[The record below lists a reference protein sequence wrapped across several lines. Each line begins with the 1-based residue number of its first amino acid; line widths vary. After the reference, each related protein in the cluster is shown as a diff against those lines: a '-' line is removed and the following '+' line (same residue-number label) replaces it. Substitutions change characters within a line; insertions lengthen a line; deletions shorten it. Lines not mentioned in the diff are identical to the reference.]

1 MGGKVKIRLEKP
13 AVNILKLTSG
23 KNEKHWEGALYEKL
37 RLDLFCLLETLNG
50 NQNNWICDMLTRG
63 FLIEILLH
71 IYNIQQAE
79 VISGFLFT
87 FVTHKLWEHLVESF
101 YCFLIHIQ
109 SPF

>member
-1 MGGKVKIRLEKP
+1 MKIRLEKP
-13 AVNILKLTSG
+13 AVNIWKFTGG
-23 KNEKHWEGALYEKL
+23 KNEKARQWALHKKL
-37 RLDLFCLLETLNG
+37 QLDLYFVYKKYYMEIKITEYVVCQQEAFY
-50 NQNNWICDMLTRG
+50 I
-63 FLIEILLH
+63 IEILLL
-71 IYNIQQAE
+71 QTE